1 MKQQRTVSKNK
12 NADDPNLFKPV
23 ASPRMSAKQFEDA
36 IRKTE
41 SGKNTPT
48 SQAVFDKV
56 QAGVTRKVVNKIT
69 AEAMKQKRL
78 QKADRDIAQAATE
91 GELRFKGMVCM
102 PKYEMNTRLNNWEE
116 IDLPPKEI
124 FEPLGW
130 DRKPNES
137 TEKHYRKFFTEE
149 LEKVNQVMSKESEF
163 QCYDLK
169 KGQARGAP

>member
-69 AEAMKQKRL
+69 AEAMK
-78 QKADRDIAQAATE
+78 
-91 GELRFKGMVCM
+91 
-102 PKYEMNTRLNNWEE
+102 
-116 IDLPPKEI
+116 
-124 FEPLGW
+124 
-130 DRKPNES
+130 
-137 TEKHYRKFFTEE
+137 
-149 LEKVNQVMSKESEF
+149 
-163 QCYDLK
+163 
-169 KGQARGAP
+169 